1 MHTAV
6 SKPCIARMTAPAPSQ
21 PVLKQVAG
29 YLRSPF
35 TPLLLF
41 VPLGLAVD
49 HQGNGIN
56 PLLVFL
62 LNGLAIIPL
71 ANLIST
77 SVEQISERLGDQ
89 WGGCLNATFG
99 NLVELVIAYSALT
112 GGLYEVVLDG
122 LVGGLVTNLLLV
134 LGVAAV
140 VGGVRYRRMAI
151 STNTAVLNSKLLL
164 AVMMVA
170 FVPSALNHLGMFRSG
185 THHENYSLLLA
196 AALLVFYAL
205 SYVYQFFTHGE
216 LFRDTPQPFETEELE
231 QDLQHDR
238 ALVQQ
243 GLSPDHGGNSLAAAL
258 LVLAVTTVVL
268 VFNSQA
274 LVDGLAVSVKQF
286 HLSNFFTGVFLLPLF
301 GSAAEFVISLRSA
314 QRNRMDLAV
323 ATTVGSSIQIVLFV
337 LPLLVLLGSLI
348 GRPLGIFFSPQAMVA
363 VTASVFAVQWVTED
377 STLDWF
383 EGAFLVLI
391 YLLLFASCF
400 FLL

>member
-1 MHTAV
+1 MAV
-6 SKPCIARMTAPAPSQ
+6 AASRSSLWQQMAA
-21 PVLKQVAG
+21 

-41 VPLGLAVD
+41 VPLGLVLD
-49 HQGNGIN
+49 HQGSMN

-71 ANLIST
+71 ANLISC
-77 SVEQISERLGDQ
+77 SVEDVSEHLGDQ

-134 LGVAAV
+134 LGVATV
-140 VGGVRYRRMAI
+140 VGGVRHRRMQI
-151 STNTAVLNSKLLL
+151 SASTALLNAKLLM

-185 THHENYSLLLA
+185 SHHTGYSLLLA
-196 AALLVFYAL
+196 LALLVFYGL

-216 LFRDTPQPFETEELE
+216 LFREMPMPFE
-231 QDLQHDR
+231 HDSPHSASAAPEDAGEAR
-238 ALVQQ
+238 Q
-243 GLSPDHGGNSLAAAL
+243 GLLAAL
-258 LVLAVTTVVL
+258 LMLVLTTVVL
-268 VFNSQA
+268 VYSSQG
-274 LVDGLAVSVKQF
+274 LVDGLAASVRQF

-337 LPLLVLLGSLI
+337 LPLLVITGTLI
-348 GRPLGIFFSPQAMVA
+348 GRPLGVFFSPQAMIA
-363 VTASVFAVQWVTED
+363 VIASVFAVQWVTED
-377 STLDWF
+377 SSLDWF
-383 EGAFLVLI
+383 EGAFLVLV
-391 YLLLFASCF
+391 YVLLFSSTY

>member
-1 MHTAV
+1 MAPTA
-6 SKPCIARMTAPAPSQ
+6 SSPSIVQ
-21 PVLKQVAG
+21 RVAS

-41 VPLGLAVD
+41 VPLGLVVA
-49 HQGNGIN
+49 HQSSTIN

-71 ANLIST
+71 ANLISS
-77 SVEQISERLGDQ
+77 SVEDVSEHLGDQ

-134 LGVAAV
+134 LGVATV
-140 VGGVRYRRMAI
+140 VGGLRFQRMQI
-151 STNTAVLNSKLLL
+151 SASTALLNAKLLM

-170 FVPSALNHLGMFRSG
+170 FVPSALNHLGMFRSSS
-185 THHENYSLLLA
+185 HHTGYSLVLA
-196 AALLVFYAL
+196 AVLLVFYGL
-205 SYVYQFFTHGE
+205 SYIYQFFTHGE
-216 LFRDTPQPFETEELE
+216 LFREMPRPFAGE
-231 QDLQHDR
+231 QLD
-238 ALVQQ
+238 
-243 GLSPDHGGNSLAAAL
+243 GAAAHDQATDGSTRSVHESGHAKQNL
-258 LVLAVTTVVL
+258 IAALIVLACTTVVL
-268 VFNSQA
+268 VYSSEA
-274 LVDGLAVSVKQF
+274 LVDGLAASVHQF
-286 HLSNFFTGVFLLPLF
+286 HLSSFFTGVFLLPLF
-301 GSAAEFVISLRSA
+301 GSAAEFVISMRSA

-337 LPLLVLLGSLI
+337 LPLLVVIGSLI
-348 GRPLGIFFSPQAMVA
+348 GRPLGVFFSPQAMIA
-363 VTASVFAVQWVTED
+363 VIASVFAVQWVTED
-377 STLDWF
+377 SSLDWF

-391 YLLLFASCF
+391 YVLLFASTF

>member
-1 MHTAV
+1 M
-6 SKPCIARMTAPAPSQ
+6 SAPARPQ
-21 PVLKQVAG
+21 PVLQQIAA
-29 YLRSPF
+29 YFRSPF

-49 HQGNGIN
+49 HQGTGIN
-56 PLLVFL
+56 PLLIFL

-71 ANLIST
+71 AHLIS
-77 SVEQISERLGDQ
+77 SAVEQISERLGDQ

-134 LGVAAV
+134 LGVAAL
-140 VGGVRYRRMAI
+140 VGGLRYRRMTI
-151 STNTAVLNSKLLL
+151 STNTALLNSKLLL

-185 THHENYSLLLA
+185 GHHENFSLLLA
-196 AALLVFYAL
+196 VALLVFYAL
-205 SYVYQFFTHGE
+205 SYVYQFFTHGD
-216 LFRDTPQPFETEELE
+216 LFRQGPQPFETEELE
-231 QDLQHDR
+231 QELHHDR
-238 ALVQQ
+238 ALLQEGQ
-243 GLSPDHGGNSLAAAL
+243 SPDHGHHSLAMAL
-258 LVLAVTTVVL
+258 LVLMVTTVVL
-268 VFNSQA
+268 VFSSQA
-274 LVDGLAVSVKQF
+274 LVDGLAASVKQF
-286 HLSNFFTGVFLLPLF
+286 RLSNFFTGVFLLPMF

-348 GRPLGIFFSPQAMVA
+348 GRPLGIFFSPEAMVA

-377 STLDWF
+377 SALDWF
-383 EGAFLVLI
+383 EGAFLVMI
-391 YLLLFASCF
+391 YVLLFASCF